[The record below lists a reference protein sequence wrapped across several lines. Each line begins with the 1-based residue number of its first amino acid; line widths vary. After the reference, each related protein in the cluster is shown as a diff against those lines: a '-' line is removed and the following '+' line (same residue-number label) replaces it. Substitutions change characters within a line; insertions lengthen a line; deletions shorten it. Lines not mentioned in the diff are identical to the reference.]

1 MKSMVLQPVTPRVCE
16 GRRLA
21 GAPHRSFGSPDLG
34 QLPGPRARIGK
45 VGSVRTTFSSGEVR
59 VSESIVYVGVDVS
72 KHELEYALSDRE
84 DTSMVPNTDA
94 GVEKF
99 VEVLGSI
106 SPALVVLEATGGFE
120 VPAAAA
126 LAAAGIPVVV
136 ANPRQVRDFA
146 KSTGQ
151 LAKTDRIDARILA
164 LFAERVRPAVRSL
177 PDEQTRALNAVMAR
191 RRQLIDM
198 IKAEKNRLGFA
209 VPVVQKGIK
218 KHIRWLERQ
227 LADVDTDLDDRI
239 RKSPVWR
246 AKSDLLQ
253 EVPGVGP
260 NLARTLIAELPE
272 LGRLTH
278 KEIAA
283 LVGVAPFPRDSG
295 LMRGRRKIWGGRA
308 PVRTAL
314 FLSAWSA
321 CRWNPVIRVFYQRLR
336 TKGKPPKVA
345 QVACMRKLLT
355 LLNAMIRD
363 NQRWDPTLP
372 LQQLRVQHSC

>member
-1 MKSMVLQPVTPRVCE
+1 
-16 GRRLA
+16 
-21 GAPHRSFGSPDLG
+21 
-34 QLPGPRARIGK
+34 
-45 VGSVRTTFSSGEVR
+45 
-59 VSESIVYVGVDVS
+59 VSESAVYVGIDVS

-84 DTSMVPNTDA
+84 ETSIVPNTDA
-94 GVEKF
+94 GVEKL
-99 VEVLGSI
+99 VEVLAAM

-120 VPAAAA
+120 VPTAAA
-126 LAAAGIPVVV
+126 LAAAGIPIVV

-164 LFAERVRPAVRSL
+164 LFAERVRPAIRPL
-177 PDEQTRALNAVMAR
+177 PDEESRALNAVMAR

-239 RKSPVWR
+239 RKSPVWK

-272 LGRLTH
+272 LGRLTN

-283 LVGVAPFPRDSG
+283 LAGVAPFPRDSG
-295 LMRGRRKIWGGRA
+295 RRRGRREIWGGRA
-308 PVRTAL
+308 SVRTAL

-336 TKGKPPKVA
+336 AKGKPPKVA
-345 QVACMRKLLT
+345 QIACMRKLLT

-363 NQRWDPTLP
+363 DQPWDPTLP